1 MQRLKKKVLL
11 GYFVFTK
18 QDVIVCDWIR
28 KSSRAIK
35 KIKNSMSYFYSKSLP
50 NKMLCVIPIA
60 MCSSPL
66 GTNAFYNALMDP

>member
-28 KSSRAIK
+28 KSSHAIK
-35 KIKNSMSYFYSKSLP
+35 KDQELNVLFLLKVFTKQDVVCHSHCYVLFTS
-50 NKMLCVIPIA
+50 
-60 MCSSPL
+60 
-66 GTNAFYNALMDP
+66 GH